1 MQMGGPTGVR
11 AKEVYFV
18 TIQPKEKLNMHVR
31 SRGPAPQQDELHEAS
46 QGEPLTPQLWGRS
59 LSL

>member
-1 MQMGGPTGVR
+1 MR

-18 TIQPKEKLNMHVR
+18 TIQPKEKLNMHVQL
-31 SRGPAPQQDELHEAS
+31 RGPAFQQEELHEAS
-46 QGEPLTPQLWGRS
+46 KGEPLTPQLWGRS

>member
-1 MQMGGPTGVR
+1 MR

-18 TIQPKEKLNMHVR
+18 TIQPKEKLNMQVQ
-31 SRGPAPQQDELHEAS
+31 SRGSAFQQDELREAS
-46 QGEPLTPQLWGRS
+46 KGEPLTPQLWGRS

>member
-1 MQMGGPTGVR
+1 MR

-31 SRGPAPQQDELHEAS
+31 SRGPAPQQEESQLAS
-46 QGEPLTPQLWGRS
+46 QQEVLTPQLWGRS

>member
-1 MQMGGPTGVR
+1 MR

-18 TIQPKEKLNMHVR
+18 TIQPKEELNMHVQF
-31 SRGPAPQQDELHEAS
+31 RGPAPRQEELHEAS
-46 QGEPLTPQLWGRS
+46 QGEALTPQLWGRS

>member
-1 MQMGGPTGVR
+1 MR

-18 TIQPKEKLNMHVR
+18 TIQPKEKLNMHVQ
-31 SRGPAPQQDELHEAS
+31 SRGPSPQQEELHEAS
-46 QGEPLTPQLWGRS
+46 KGVPLTPQLWGRS